1 MLTNPSE
8 ISMDIGIGVPKD
20 LNAKAFQVAV
30 PLAVMRRPL
39 IFIML
44 RAIQLHNN
52 LCAVTIKIRYI
63 MANDL
68 LTIDRNG
75 YLFEEIIP
83 QMALLFGHISPEIL
97 CVFLSFP
104 FLGNCISP
112 TSFFQNSR
120 VF

>member
-52 LCAVTIKIRYI
+52 LCAITKS
-63 MANDL
+63 L
-68 LTIDRNG
+68 LYNG
-75 YLFEEIIP
+75 
-83 QMALLFGHISPEIL
+83 Q
-97 CVFLSFP
+97 
-104 FLGNCISP
+104 
-112 TSFFQNSR
+112 
-120 VF
+120 